1 MSYPAYDSTAEGRP
15 SDAEIAELPYRLG
28 VGVLLLNRAN
38 RVFVAQ
44 RLDMK
49 TEAWQMPQGGIDPG
63 EDPLQAA
70 FRELKEEIG
79 TNRAQALRETEW
91 IAYDLP
97 RELIPKLWK
106 GRYRGQKQKWYAM
119 RFLGSDEEIDID
131 GPEPEF
137 SAWRWAEFEHLP
149 ELIVPFK
156 RNLYRRLVDEF
167 RPLLGTA
174 PPAAGR

>member
-1 MSYPAYDSTAEGRP
+1 MSDTANDPHARGTLSE
-15 SDAEIAELPYRLG
+15 AEIARLPYRRG
-28 VGVLLLNRAN
+28 VGVMLLNREN

-63 EDPLQAA
+63 EDPLKAA
-70 FRELKEEIG
+70 FREMKEEIG
-79 TNRAQALRETEW
+79 TDRAEILACSEW

-97 RELIPKLWK
+97 PDLVPKLWK
-106 GRYRGQKQKWYAM
+106 GRFRGQEQKWYAM
-119 RFLGSDEEIDID
+119 RFLGEDAEIDID

-137 SAWRWAEFEHLP
+137 SAWCWAAFEDLP

-156 RNLYRRLVDEF
+156 RPLYRRLLDIF
-167 RPLLGTA
+167 RPVVQGGDSST
-174 PPAAGR
+174 